1 MRSIF
6 LQVTGFIL
14 LLLLQ
19 IFLFNH
25 LVIFRVAVPY
35 VFLLF
40 LFMLPLKTSKLLMY
54 PLTFFMGLMVDIF
67 SDHAATGLHA
77 FSALIAVAI
86 REGLASIL
94 SSSNFR
100 GVEEIEI
107 EDQSSIWLGIYL
119 GVLFF
124 VHHFFYFLLE
134 DFSFVRFL
142 HIFGKTFFSTIYST
156 LISFLIVFV
165 FYKK

>member
-6 LQVTGFIL
+6 LQILGFIL
-14 LLLLQ
+14 LLFLQ

-25 LVIFRVAVPY
+25 LVIFRLAIPF

-40 LFMLPLKTSKLLMY
+40 LFMLPLKTSKSVLY
-54 PLTFFMGLMVDIF
+54 PLAFFMGLMVDIF

-77 FSALIAVAI
+77 FSALIAVSI
-86 REGLASIL
+86 RIGLASLL
-94 SSSNFR
+94 SASNFR

-107 EDQSSIWLGIYL
+107 REQSSIWLAIYL
-119 GVLFF
+119 GLLFF

-134 DFSFVRFL
+134 DFSLSRFV
-142 HIFGKTFFSTIYST
+142 HILGKTIFSTIYSL